1 MWYIAKPRLCV
12 RCGKLFYTEPSSLQ
26 IYCSDSCKEAANLE
40 NRRAANLRYMHKVRG
55 GPKPKATK
63 PEKQKPEKQKQEKQK
78 PVKPVLQQRTCKQCG
93 KEFMP
98 NNNSQKFCSVNC
110 RLIAC
115 GRRAD
120 YEHAKVN
127 TAVCQICGKTFQWSE
142 ASPGS
147 YRGRK
152 YCSPA
157 CRNKHPDKRRK
168 KMKPYVPLTPEQI
181 AALPSSPP
189 GEVHVF
195 PIESLQEQETKS
207 TPTARIKIPVS
218 RLPKPPWPATRN
230 RASDGDMQKVLSEK
244 ELL

>member
-1 MWYIAKPRLCV
+1 MWYIAKPRMCG

-55 GPKPKATK
+55 GPKPKTTK
-63 PEKQKPEKQKQEKQK
+63 PEKQKPVKQ
-78 PVKPVLQQRTCKQCG
+78 VLQPRTCKQCG

-120 YEHAKVN
+120 YEHAKVH

-152 YCSPA
+152 YCSPE

-168 KMKPYVPLTPEQI
+168 KIKPYVPLTPEQI

-189 GEVHVF
+189 GKMHVL

>member
-40 NRRAANLRYMHKVRG
+40 NRRAANLRYAHKVRER
-55 GPKPKATK
+55 PKPKGTK
-63 PEKQKPEKQKQEKQK
+63 PEKQKL
-78 PVKPVLQQRTCKQCG
+78 VKPVLQPRTCKQCG

-98 NNNSQKFCSVNC
+98 TNNSQKFCSVNC

-120 YEHAKVN
+120 YEHAPIY
-127 TAVCQICGKTFQWSE
+127 TAVCQTCGKTFQWSE
-142 ASPGS
+142 ASLGS

-152 YCSPA
+152 YCSPE
-157 CRNKHPDKRRK
+157 CRNKRPDPRRLKKR
-168 KMKPYVPLTPEQI
+168 PYVPLTPEQI

-189 GEVHVF
+189 GKMHVL